1 MMDSTEI
8 LLEKNE
14 GVAVITLNRPERFNS
29 FTTSMYREFPRIL
42 DQLRRDDEVK
52 AVILT
57 GAGKGFCAGSD
68 VSDRLGK
75 RLKEGGE
82 GSRFE
87 NLQRV
92 GEMALNITDFDKPI
106 IGAVNGTAVGA
117 GLSLALL
124 CDIRLASEKA
134 RFGAVWLNVGLI
146 PDVGVTYSLPRI
158 VGKEKAMALILSREI
173 IGADEALKIGL
184 VSKVFP
190 HEQLMDEARNLAR
203 SIATGP
209 SVAVEL
215 TERALQRSL
224 DNDLRTQ
231 LDYESYAQNICRQT
245 EDHKEGIRAFAEKR
259 KPVFI
264 GE

>member
-1 MMDSTEI
+1 MAFNEI
-8 LLEKNE
+8 LLEKKE
-14 GVAVITLNRPERFNS
+14 GVAVVTLNRPERFNS
-29 FTTSMYREFPRIL
+29 FTTSMYREFPRIV

-75 RLKEGGE
+75 RLEKGGE
-82 GSRFE
+82 ESRFE
-87 NLQRV
+87 NLQQV
-92 GEMALNITDFDKPI
+92 GAMALDIADFDKPI
-106 IGAVNGTAVGA
+106 IGAINGAAVGA

-124 CDIRLASEKA
+124 YDIRLASEKA
-134 RFGAVWLNVGLI
+134 RFGAVWLNVGLTA
-146 PDVGVTYSLPRI
+146 DVGATYYLPRI
-158 VGKEKAMALILSREI
+158 VGREKALELILTREI
-173 IGADEALKIGL
+173 VGADEALKIGL

-190 HEQLMDEARNLAR
+190 HDQLMDEARNLAR

-215 TERALQRSL
+215 TKRALQRSF

-259 KPVFI
+259 KPLFV
-264 GE
+264 GR